1 MAKVLFCHPKN
12 GSKIIIDKGDFPE
25 FVTTIDGVE
34 RRIPINMVNSASYE
48 TICLLYHHVLEC
60 VSVQGKRVQLDR
72 IMDVI
77 KECERERKQS

>member
-1 MAKVLFCHPKN
+1 MAKVLFCNPEN
-12 GSKIIIDKGDFPE
+12 GSKIVEDKRDFQE

-34 RRIPINMVNSASYE
+34 RRIPINLINPASYE
-48 TICLLYHHVLEC
+48 TICLLYQHVLEG
-60 VSVQGKRVQLDR
+60 VSLQAKRVQLDR